1 MNTQKF
7 KIDWSKTM
15 EKIKESNTKP
25 KTTNNF
31 KDERIYFPE
40 YNSNGVAQAIIRFLP
55 PKDTDLPYVSMYNH
69 SIKGNGG
76 WYIEN
81 CPTTIKQE
89 CPVCKANTEIWNSD
103 PNTARTRKRI
113 LSYYSNILV
122 VKDPLHPENEG
133 KVFLFKYGKKIFEK
147 IMEKIQPISNVD
159 GDDNSISIEDPVM
172 IFDYYE
178 GADFKLIAKKV
189 KIDGIEMPNYDSCK
203 FVEPSCVGTDEQIEK
218 INDSMYNLGDF
229 ISKDNF
235 KSVEDLQSKFDR
247 CIGIVSKK
255 NDPIPSY
262 ARETTTQ
269 PPRKQSKVVEEDIF
283 EGSDDDLFKE
293 LQADD

>member
-15 EKIKESNTKP
+15 EKIKESNTK
-25 KTTNNF
+25 TTKNF

-55 PKDTDLPYVSMYNH
+55 PKDTDLPYVKMFSH
-69 SIKGNGG
+69 FIRGNGG
-76 WYIEN
+76 LYIEN
-81 CPTTIKQE
+81 CPSTIKCQ
-89 CPVCKANTEIWNSD
+89 CPSCKVYLDLYKSD
-103 PNTARTRKRI
+103 KKTADIYKRA

-133 KVFLFKYGKKIFEK
+133 KVFLFKYGVKIFNK
-147 IMEKIQPISNVD
+147 IMEKIQPNDNVD
-159 GDDNSISIEDPVM
+159 DDTNIISIEDPVM

-178 GADFKLIAKKV
+178 GADFKLIAKKT
-189 KIDGIEMPNYDSCK
+189 KINDVEMPNYDSCK
-203 FVEPSCVGTDEQIEK
+203 FSEPSCIGTDEQIEK
-218 INDSMYNLGDF
+218 IHDSMYNLGDF

-235 KSVEDLQSKFDR
+235 KSFEDLQSKFDR

-255 NDPIPSY
+255 DDSIPSY